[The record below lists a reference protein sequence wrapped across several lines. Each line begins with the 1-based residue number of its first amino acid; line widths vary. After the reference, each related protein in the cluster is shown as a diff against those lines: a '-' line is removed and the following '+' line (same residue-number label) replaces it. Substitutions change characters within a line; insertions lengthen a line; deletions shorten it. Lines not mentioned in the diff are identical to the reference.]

1 MTNHFWVVGTDT
13 EVGKTVVTTY
23 LLRYFQEKGET
34 LAYKPVQTGLVQ
46 EESRSYYADTEFYQ
60 THSRVP
66 LVKEHLNTYSFKEPA
81 SPHYAARLENAVID
95 ERVILQQ
102 IDKLKAIYQY
112 IICEGAGGLYVPLN
126 EDFHFLKLIEQS
138 RLPVILVAR
147 SSLGTINH
155 TLLSIEALT
164 NRNIQIRGIIFNRFT
179 NTKLEIENI
188 RTINKMTSIPSMI
201 IPQLKNLADL
211 KELEMNNIDEL
222 FERVGSL

>member
-1 MTNHFWVVGTDT
+1 MLSNSQQG
-13 EVGKTVVTTY
+13 
-23 LLRYFQEKGET
+23 
-34 LAYKPVQTGLVQ
+34 
-46 EESRSYYADTEFYQ
+46 S
-60 THSRVP
+60 

>member
-13 EVGKTVVTTY
+13 DVGKTVVTTY

-164 NRNIQIRGIIFNRFT
+164 NRNIQIRGIIFNMFT
-179 NTKLEIENI
+179 NTELEIENI

>member
-164 NRNIQIRGIIFNRFT
+164 NRNIQIRGIIFNMFT
-179 NTKLEIENI
+179 NTELEIENI